1 MKLNH
6 SLLLAAA
13 LLMAAL
19 AWAINKCK
27 TAEGKMVFQDAPCA
41 GEGEKLDVRPA
52 SGHAVR
58 APATA
63 GPVPVA
69 AATLPAPAMPLVPA
83 APAAPAPIAPPAAP
97 VKSALDTSAD
107 ICLAWYKPH
116 LRDPASAYYS
126 GHKFEDKRVLRM
138 DLHAKNGYGGV
149 QILKAVCEFENGR
162 FSESWTKLQ
171 AERIGWKLN

>member
-1 MKLNH
+1 MNFKPVFVI
-6 SLLLAAA
+6 AA
-13 LLMAAL
+13 LLVAAQ

-27 TAEGKMVFQDAPCA
+27 TPEGKTVFQDAPCA

-52 SGHAVR
+52 GGHAVR

-63 GPVPVA
+63 APVPVA
-69 AATLPAPAMPLVPA
+69 AAAPPPPAVPA
-83 APAAPAPIAPPAAP
+83 APPAPAPIAPPAAP
-97 VKSALDTSAD
+97 VKSALEASAD
-107 ICLAWYKPH
+107 TCLAWYKPH

-162 FSESWTKLQ
+162 FNEGWTKLQ
-171 AERIGWKLN
+171 AERLGWKLN